1 MQKTRRV
8 HFALPVLA
16 ATILL
21 AACSNTGATV
31 SPSAQSSPSEPAGS
45 QPAASASPSSSTHDL
60 SQVPPAPNFSGNIT
74 ADGATFPQPVYEQWL
89 QSYNAE
95 NPQIK
100 ISYAGGGS
108 GQGIKDITANVVQFA
123 GSDAPMK
130 PEERQAAES
139 RNGPIL
145 HIPTVFGAIVMAYNL
160 PGIDQLNFSPEVIGK
175 IFTGKIT
182 VWNDRA
188 IAADNP
194 GAQLPDQ
201 KITVVHRS
209 DGSGTTN
216 AFTSWLCEASTDWK
230 TTLGADACAG
240 KEVRWPVGLGGKG
253 NPGVTAQVTQTK
265 GALGYVELA
274 YAMQNKVA
282 YGKVMNAAGTFIQ
295 PTLESVAAAANFDT
309 IPSDLTFEAW
319 GSKVADAY
327 PITTATWL
335 LVYQAQDRVSSDEAR
350 SQAVVH
356 FLIWA
361 LDKGGSDAE
370 SLAYAVLPERLRQ
383 AALQQV
389 ATITWNGTP
398 VVDALY
404 R

>member
-1 MQKTRRV
+1 MKKTRRN
-8 HFALPVLA
+8 HLA
-16 ATILL
+16 VPAVAVTLLL
-21 AACSNTGATV
+21 AACANTGATL
-31 SPSAQSSPSEPAGS
+31 PPGS
-45 QPAASASPSSSTHDL
+45 QASQPILPAPSQPMASSSTHDL
-60 SQVPPAPNFSGNIT
+60 SQVPPAPGFSGNIT

-89 QSYNAE
+89 QSYNTK
-95 NPQIK
+95 NPGIQ

-130 PEERQAAES
+130 ADEQQAAES
-139 RNGPIL
+139 KNGSPIL

-160 PGIDQLNFSPEVIGK
+160 PGVDALNFSPEVIGR
-175 IFTGKIT
+175 IFTGQIT
-182 VWNDRA
+182 AWNDPA

-194 GAQLPDQ
+194 DASLPDQ
-201 KITVVHRS
+201 RITVVHRS

-216 AFTSWLCEASTDWK
+216 AFTSWLCEVSADWK
-230 TTLGADACAG
+230 DALGADACAG

-253 NPGVTAQVTQTK
+253 NPGVTAQVTQTV
-265 GALGYVELA
+265 GAVGYVELA

-282 YGKVMNAAGTFIQ
+282 YGNVRNAAGKFVE
-295 PTLESVAAAANFDT
+295 PTLESVAAAADFEA
-309 IPSDLTFEAW
+309 IPADLTFEAW
-319 GSKVADAY
+319 GSSVADAY

-335 LVYQAQDRVSSDEAR
+335 LVYQAQDKVSTDAAR

-361 LDKGGSDAE
+361 LDEGGDDAE
-370 SLAYAVLPERLRQ
+370 SLAYAVLPERLRA
-383 AALQQV
+383 AALQRI
-389 ATITWNGTP
+389 ATITWEGTP
-398 VVDALY
+398 IVDALY